1 MDPEADESESLGAP
15 DPAVYKGHSRGI
27 IETLEGLLEE
37 AKDNLDTARKTE
49 TKNIHEYEMLKQ
61 ALADEIKF
69 AEEDLA
75 KAKAAAG
82 ECGETKAVAEGDL
95 AVTSKDLAE
104 DVKALADLHEL
115 CMTKAKE
122 FEEAVKSRGE
132 ELKALTEAKKV
143 IEEKTGGAESQTYG
157 LEQLSFLQIARTR
170 LTSGADLANVEAV
183 RLVKELARKHKS
195 PE

>member
-49 TKNIHEYEMLKQ
+49 TKNIYEYEMLKQ

-82 ECGETKAVAEGDL
+82 EGGL
-95 AVTSKDLAE
+95 AVTSKDLAA
-104 DVKALADLHEL
+104 DVKDLADLHEL

-122 FEEAVKSRGE
+122 FG
-132 ELKALTEAKKV
+132 
-143 IEEKTGGAESQTYG
+143 
-157 LEQLSFLQIARTR
+157 
-170 LTSGADLANVEAV
+170 
-183 RLVKELARKHKS
+183 
-195 PE
+195 